1 MTIHPPK
8 RSALALGVLAG
19 LLQLTTS
26 ALAEDAESVA
36 QNGDTAVASNA
47 NSGGIEELVVRA
59 RNRIENQQDVPIS
72 ISVVRGEEL
81 ERLQANDIGALT
93 MRAANVSWNQGN
105 QRTSSL
111 SIRGVGRQGQT
122 EAQDPSV
129 GVIVDGVNYAYNAL
143 TSSFDFTDVDVV
155 EVIRGP
161 QGTLLGKN
169 ASLGV
174 LNVTTRRPTFTP
186 DVDYSVTV
194 GERGTVIGRAAGGGP
209 IIDDKLAW
217 RGSLTMDKGEGYVKN
232 LYNPD
237 VTYQNKERMSGRVQ
251 FLLTPNEN
259 LSARISIDSTPR
271 AGETTNGRALN
282 TPTPTLYANGSPN
295 TSLTN
300 EVRLVRPWF
309 SQQSSFGLD
318 QYLYGA
324 GGLYV
329 VNDSARPLVTG
340 SSGATV
346 EIDRDNLGPFT
357 LTSITAWKNY
367 HFNAVNDEGTP
378 FDVYRNS
385 GGFWNDYSQRSQE
398 LRLSSRTGGVVDYQA
413 GLYYLEVDNGADYRR
428 VWGND
433 AGAWFASNAQYG
445 RLDVATNPDSSV
457 SGGRYLLRNSLAG
470 LSMSWNSPAGVQD
483 IHNKSAAVF
492 TQADWHLS
500 SPFTLTT
507 GLRFTREDRRNTTR
521 SVIKDSGSAPELN
534 PFSVSGPDLGGFDS
548 SAASGALNTGNTAV
562 QLALAD
568 LIATK
573 YFGVA
578 ATGVAGGAYGGLTAQ
593 QQRQVADAKAIRR
606 TAIGVVFDDVVAE
619 PFDETQPAF
628 VVSPSYRFSDN
639 VNGYISWQYGEKAG
653 ISQTTNGISN
663 LVAGEKTRSFE
674 IGVKAKLLNDK
685 LLLNADIYAS
695 NIRNYQ
701 QSVRIFDAYTTAQN
715 VATGITP
722 STAYTTATG
731 NVPKVRSQGLEIDG
745 VYAPIKSTRIRFALA
760 YTDAYYLDFRNSAQP
775 VENGYSGAPVYRDV
789 SGQALPGAA
798 KVSGNVGVDWR
809 RPIRD
814 SKELHVSSNV
824 AYFGKYNSDTSLSSY
839 AWIPEHSTVD
849 LSVGFGRLDGTFDV
863 SLLAKNA
870 LNDDAPL
877 LLTWNSYTPPEPRWL
892 GVAVSGKF

>member
-1 MTIHPPK
+1 MITYPPK
-8 RSALALGVLAG
+8 RSALALGVLAA
-19 LLQLTTS
+19 LLQLTTN
-26 ALAEDAESVA
+26 ALAEDSETVA
-36 QNGDTAVASNA
+36 QTTDTAVASNTI
-47 NSGGIEELVVRA
+47 SGGIEELVVRA
-59 RNRIENQQDVPIS
+59 RNRVENQQDVPIS

-81 ERLQANDIGALT
+81 ERLQANDISALT

-209 IIDDKLAW
+209 ILDDKLAW
-217 RGSLTMDKGEGYVKN
+217 RGAITMDKGEGYVKN

-237 VTYQNKERMSGRVQ
+237 VTYQNKERLSGRVQ

-271 AGETTNGRALN
+271 AGETTNGRGLN
-282 TPTPTLYANGSPN
+282 TPTPSSYSNGSPN
-295 TSLTN
+295 TALTN

-340 SSGATV
+340 SNGATV

-413 GLYYLEVDNGADYRR
+413 GVYYIEIDNGADYRR

-445 RLDVATNPDSSV
+445 RLDVATNADSSV

-483 IHNKSAAVF
+483 IHNKSSAVF
-492 TQADWHLS
+492 AQADWHLS

-534 PFSVSGPDLGGFDS
+534 PSTVNSLALGGFDS
-548 SAASGALNTGNTAV
+548 NAATGALNTGNTAV
-562 QLALAD
+562 QFGLAD
-568 LIATK
+568 LVATK

-578 ATGVAGGAYGGLTAQ
+578 ATGLAGGAYDSLTAQ
-593 QQRQVADAKAIRR
+593 QKRQVADAKAIRR
-606 TAIGVVFDDVVAE
+606 TAIGVVFTDVVAE
-619 PFDETQPAF
+619 PFEETQPAF
-628 VVSPSYRFSDN
+628 VVSPSFRFSDN
-639 VNGYISWQYGEKAG
+639 VNGYVSWQYGEKAG

-685 LLLNADIYAS
+685 LLLNSDIYAS
-695 NIRNYQ
+695 NIANYQ
-701 QSVRIFDAYTTAQN
+701 QSVRVFDAYTTAQN
-715 VATGITP
+715 IATGIAP
-722 STAYTTATG
+722 STAYTTSTG

-745 VYAPIKSTRIRFALA
+745 VYAPVKSTRVRFALA
-760 YTDAYYLDFRNSAQP
+760 YTDAYYLDFWNSAQP
-775 VENGYSGAPVYRDV
+775 VENGYAGAPVYRDV

-809 RPIRD
+809 RPIRE

-839 AWIPEHSTVD
+839 AWIPGHSTVD
-849 LSVGFGRLDGTFDV
+849 LAVGFGRLDGSFDV
-863 SLLAKNA
+863 SLLAKNV
-870 LNDDAPL
+870 LNDDTPL
-877 LLTWNSYTPPEPRWL
+877 LVTWNSYTPPEPRWL